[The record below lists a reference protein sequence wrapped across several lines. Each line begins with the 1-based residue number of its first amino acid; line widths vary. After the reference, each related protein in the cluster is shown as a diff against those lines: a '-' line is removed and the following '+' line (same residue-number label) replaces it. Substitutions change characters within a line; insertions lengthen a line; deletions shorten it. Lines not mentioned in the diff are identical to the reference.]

1 MGLYRTDYIVY
12 GWKIKTPENFDQWD
26 DKYLSMV
33 EGHINEEFML
43 IEGEGINGLN
53 NSDDYSFF
61 GFRLFIEDE
70 WDITEL
76 DFSKGFD
83 DNKVK
88 NKYEEVF
95 GVKPTEEPKVLI
107 FSKWN

>member
-12 GWKIKTPENFDQWD
+12 GWKVKITKDFDPWD
-26 DKYLSMV
+26 DKYLSMI
-33 EGHINEEFML
+33 EGHINEEFTL
-43 IEGEGINGLN
+43 TDTEGINGIN
-53 NSDDYSFF
+53 NDDHCIF
-61 GFRLFIEDE
+61 GLRLFIEDE

-83 DNKVK
+83 NNKI
-88 NKYEEVF
+88 NTKYEEVF
-95 GVKPTEEPKVLI
+95 GMKSTEEPKVLI